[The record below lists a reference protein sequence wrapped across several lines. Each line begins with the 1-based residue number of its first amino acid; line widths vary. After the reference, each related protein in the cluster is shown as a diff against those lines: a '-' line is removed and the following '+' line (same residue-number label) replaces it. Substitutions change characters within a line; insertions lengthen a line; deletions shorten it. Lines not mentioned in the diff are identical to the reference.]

1 MGMEGTGKFM
11 GSATTDAVSPRRRQM
26 DENRRKSLG
35 APMSKS
41 VMTKAISGNSLSN
54 SQQDVSYADK
64 RATLAVPLTSVPG
77 VGPNCEDDGK
87 KKKGIFAALKK
98 KKNLKGATQY

>member
-41 VMTKAISGNSLSN
+41 VMTKAISN

-64 RATLAVPLTSVPG
+64 RATLAVPLASVPG